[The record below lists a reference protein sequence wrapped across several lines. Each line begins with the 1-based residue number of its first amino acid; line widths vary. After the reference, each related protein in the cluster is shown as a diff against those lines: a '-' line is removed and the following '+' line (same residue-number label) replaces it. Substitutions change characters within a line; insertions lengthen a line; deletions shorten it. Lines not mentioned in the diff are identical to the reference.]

1 MRKLT
6 VAIAALLVPAA
17 ALAGGY
23 VVPNT
28 NARDLAMSGSAAAA
42 QDTAAA
48 TYASPPSLSKL
59 EGLNISADV
68 SLIDFRST
76 WSDPTGA
83 QNPVTMTPKGA
94 FPFAIYAAYG
104 FKLPD
109 SLAGMRG
116 GVGAGATIPGGGYV
130 FWPGQWFGREEIVTV
145 DRKVYGMYLTAG
157 LQVLPQLRVG
167 GGLVYYRTTE
177 HLIQGLNFGSTSQIE
192 LGTAG
197 GAFSYD
203 LSAEV
208 TPIPEVPLTVAVDYK
223 HQGVMSLTGHAH
235 GSGIPP
241 GLVPNLL
248 DQGVQHTLT
257 YPNQLNVGAA
267 YQVIPQLLLTFGWT
281 WERFHVY
288 KQDLFAGD
296 RGVTVVVPRDYKNGY
311 TLRFGGELQA
321 IPKLKVRAGFLHDTS
336 PARPETYSATLP
348 DSDVWAFSL
357 GAGYEVIPNL
367 EVNAAYFHAFY
378 DKVTTVG
385 TEVFPATYDTRANI
399 YAINVTWKMGAAK

>member
-1 MRKLT
+1 MRNLI
-6 VAIAALLVPAA
+6 VAILFLVPAA

-23 VVPNT
+23 VVPNI

-48 TYASPPSLSKL
+48 AYASPPALSKL

-76 WSDPTGA
+76 WSDPTGV

-94 FPFAIYAAYG
+94 FPPALYAAYG

-109 SLAGMRG
+109 SMRG
-116 GVGAGATIPGGGYV
+116 MKAGVGLGLTIPGGGYV
-130 FWPGQWFGREEIVTV
+130 FWPGDWSGRGEIVTV
-145 DRKVYGMYLTAG
+145 DRKVYGTYLTAG

-177 HLIQGLNFGSTSQIE
+177 HLIQGVNFLSSNGQIE

-208 TPIPEVPLTVAVDYK
+208 TPVPEVPLTVAVDYK

-235 GSGIPP
+235 ASGVPP

-257 YPNQLNVGAA
+257 YPNQFNLGLA
-267 YQVIPQLLLTFGWT
+267 YRVIPQLQLTFGWT

-288 KQDLFAGD
+288 KQDLFVGD
-296 RGVTVVVPRDYKNGY
+296 RGVTVMVPRDYKNGN
-311 TLRFGGELQA
+311 TLRLGGEYQA
-321 IPKLKVRAGFLHDTS
+321 IPKLKVRAGLLHDTS
-336 PARPETYSATLP
+336 PSRPETLSPTLP
-348 DSDVWAFSL
+348 DANVWAFSV

-378 DKVTTVG
+378 DTISTAG
-385 TEVFPATYDTRANI
+385 TEAFAATYDTRANI
-399 YAINVTWKMGAAK
+399 YAINVTWKMSK